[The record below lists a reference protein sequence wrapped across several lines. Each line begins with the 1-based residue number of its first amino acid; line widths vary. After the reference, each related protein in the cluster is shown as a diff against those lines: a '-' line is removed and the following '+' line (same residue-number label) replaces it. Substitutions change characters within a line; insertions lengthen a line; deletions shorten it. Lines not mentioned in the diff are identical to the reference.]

1 MGDFIDDLEKS
12 MSGVGAQTVWKRKFG
27 DTTVWLSPITFRGQE
42 AITELLG
49 QADKVGINIINET
62 KRMTL
67 AHTIVGMGDVDLTSY
82 RDGDPI
88 FPSVGRDGRP
98 AKVQLDKYIHH
109 KIMKW
114 SAQLVDDIFNVL
126 GDLMETHSKENLA
139 EIKFENAKDP
149 EQELRELEDR
159 VIELRETLGKPQ
171 MVEKSSSTS
180 SPTKAPEEAP
190 VDRPEAPA
198 GPPVVEVPFDPFAAV
213 AAKEGA
219 CDRQVQAPPQQS
231 SAEPRP
237 APVHTPPLGDSD
249 TDPFEAVAA
258 NASERE
264 INIPGVGPVKAY
276 VATPSVPGEVVES
289 RGEQSRVAPPVI
301 DPISDN
307 RNPRFSQ
314 KR

>member
-12 MSGVGAQTVWKRKFG
+12 MSGVGASTVWKKKFG
-27 DTTVWLSPITFRGQE
+27 DTVMWLSPITFRGQE

-67 AHTIVGMGDVDLTSY
+67 SHTIVGIGDTDLTAY

-98 AKVQLDKYIHH
+98 AKVQLDRYIHH

-114 SAQLVDDIFNVL
+114 SSQLVDDIFNVL

-159 VIELRETLGKPQ
+159 VAELRESLGKPQ
-171 MVEKSSSTS
+171 LVEKSSSTS
-180 SPTKAPEEAP
+180 SSVKAQEEAP
-190 VDRPEAPA
+190 ADHPEAQA
-198 GPPVVEVPFDPFAAV
+198 GPSVLEVPFDPFAAV

-219 CDRQVQAPPQQS
+219 RDRQV
-231 SAEPRP
+231 P
-237 APVHTPPLGDSD
+237 APKQPAPAPAMTVEDGP
-249 TDPFEAVAA
+249 TDPFETVEI
-258 NASERE
+258 ASERE

-289 RGEQSRVAPPVI
+289 RGEQSRVAPPII
-301 DPISDN
+301 DPVSDN

-314 KR
+314 QK

>member
-12 MSGVGAQTVWKRKFG
+12 MSGVGASTVWKRKFG
-27 DTTVWLSPITFRGQE
+27 DTVMWLSPITFRGQE

-67 AHTIVGMGDVDLTSY
+67 SHTIVGIGDTDLTAY

-98 AKVQLDKYIHH
+98 AKVQLDRYIHH

-114 SAQLVDDIFNVL
+114 SSQLVDDIFNVL

-159 VIELRETLGKPQ
+159 VAELRESLGKPRL
-171 MVEKSSSTS
+171 VEVSSSTS
-180 SPTKAPEEAP
+180 SSTKAPEEAP
-190 VDRPEAPA
+190 VDHPEAQA
-198 GPPVVEVPFDPFAAV
+198 GPSVLEVPFDPFAAV

-219 CDRQVQAPPQQS
+219 RDRQV
-231 SAEPRP
+231 P
-237 APVHTPPLGDSD
+237 APKQSAPASAPTMTVEDGP
-249 TDPFEAVAA
+249 TDPFEVVVA

-276 VATPSVPGEVVES
+276 TATPSVPGEVVEA
-289 RGEQSRVAPPVI
+289 RGEQARIAPPII
-301 DPISDN
+301 DPVSDS

-314 KR
+314 QR